1 MQGLRNLTFFTRIS
15 MHQPD
20 YLMTVITTSP
30 SAEEVQGYI
39 DELCNTYKDAEVIL
53 SGYQILGQD
62 LKFPKNVKV
71 MNYIRNIKEYLEEID
86 AVLQEK

>member
-1 MQGLRNLTFFTRIS
+1 
-15 MHQPD
+15 MHKPE

-30 SAEEVQGYI
+30 GSEQVQEYV
-39 DELCNTYKDAEVIL
+39 DNLCSTYHESEIIL

-86 AVLQEK
+86 EVLQEK